1 MTYINPQQ
9 LFIDLIN
16 YNENNIEILGS
27 MQVPISNVYYI
38 TMIDETNSE
47 IKQIIPYLTNSEFAN
62 PFNNFKSN
70 FSLDEEQIC
79 KIDLLK
85 CSLQQINKDIST
97 ILEIVNESG
106 GKISLILDIGF
117 LFDLIKISKESE
129 HENHLYDFI
138 LHRLK
143 NKIDKLFILDSKAI
157 LTIGTKY
164 SSVLDELNIYLYK
177 NKTPSKKIIDNREV
191 SIYKNHDCLYWK
203 FLNLNQRIE
212 HIHNDIEDI
221 ENVED
226 KLNNTLLVEID
237 GEESLLLTINLSK
250 LCFTNLFEMHSCVL
264 DPFDKLKTISIF
276 E

>member
-9 LFIDLIN
+9 LFIDLIK
-16 YNENNIEILGS
+16 YNENNIELLGN
-27 MQVPISNVYYI
+27 MQVPIANIYYI
-38 TMIDETNSE
+38 TMVDETNTKIKE
-47 IKQIIPYLTNSEFAN
+47 IISYLINSENIN
-62 PFNNFKSN
+62 PFDNFKSN

-79 KIDLLK
+79 KIDLIK
-85 CSLQQINKDIST
+85 CSLQQISKDITT
-97 ILEIVNESG
+97 ILEIANESG

-143 NKIDKLFILDSKAI
+143 NKVDKLFILDSKSI

-164 SSVLDELNIYLYK
+164 SSVLDELNMYLCK
-177 NKTPSKKIIDNREV
+177 DKIPNKKIIDNREI

-212 HIHNDIEDI
+212 NIHNDIEDI
-221 ENVED
+221 EDVEPIS
-226 KLNNTLLVEID
+226 NNTSLVEID
-237 GEESLLLTINLSK
+237 GEESLLLTISLSK